1 LASLVSAVVII
12 MPHWQI
18 LTANITGA
26 AEDVLRVSSGAETL
40 PKWSAARHKYL
51 VNTGQNKH

>member
-1 LASLVSAVVII
+1 

-18 LTANITGA
+18 LTATITGA
-26 AEDVLRVSSGAETL
+26 AEDVSRVSSGAETL

-51 VNTGQNKH
+51 INTGQNKH